1 MTKKDTLL
9 ISLFRDKNTKYVPH
23 FLIRADGR
31 THQTKEKSKQKTTPH
46 RFKVSFLIIYIHH
59 PLLA

>member
-9 ISLFRDKNTKYVPH
+9 ISLFRDKNTKYVFPH

-31 THQTKEKSKQKTTPH
+31 TDTHQTKERKLTTKHNATGRKRNKT
-46 RFKVSFLIIYIHH
+46 
-59 PLLA
+59 